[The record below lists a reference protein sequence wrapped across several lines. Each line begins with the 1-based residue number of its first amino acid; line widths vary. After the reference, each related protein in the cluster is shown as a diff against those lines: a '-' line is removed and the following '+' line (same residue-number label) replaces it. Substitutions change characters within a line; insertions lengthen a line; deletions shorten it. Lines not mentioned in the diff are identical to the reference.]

1 MEGSINILLLSLLLI
16 LSLAQGGLTNPNC
29 AKFYQDNKDSS
40 TLQVIHVD
48 SPCSPLKQQ
57 QNAHSLSWVDSV
69 LQMQNKD
76 TNRLQFLAS
85 LVAGRSFVPIAS
97 GRQILQTPTYI
108 VRAKIGTP
116 PQPLLVALDNSN
128 DFSWFPCGGC
138 VGCSTNVFSYD
149 KSTTFSNVSCERTSC
164 GLVPRKDCDA
174 ATCTFNLT
182 YGGSSVGGTL
192 SSETLAFTTDP
203 IPEFLFGCVKKISG
217 SNTPP
222 QGLLALG
229 RGLLSFISQ
238 SESLYKSTFSYCLPS
253 YKSPNFSG
261 TLRLGPNGQPQ
272 RIKTTPLLRN
282 PRRSSFYYVNLV
294 GVKVGKRIVDIPP
307 SAFAFNSNT
316 GAGTIIDS
324 GTVFTRLVEPAYT
337 AVRNEFRRRMGRNTT
352 VTSLGGFDTCYTVPI
367 TIPTITLMFAGMNVT
382 LPQDNF
388 LIKSSSSSTTCL
400 AMAASPADPVNSVVN
415 VIASWQQQNHR
426 ILFDVPNS
434 RVGVARETCS

>member
-1 MEGSINILLLSLLLI
+1 MEGSISILSLSLLLI
-16 LSLAQGGLTNPNC
+16 FSLAQAGRLTNPKC
-29 AKFYQDNKDSS
+29 AKFQQDNKDSS
-40 TLQVIHVD
+40 TLQVLHVN

-57 QNAHSLSWVDSV
+57 NKHLSWVDTV
-69 LQMQNKD
+69 LQMQSKD
-76 TNRLQFLAS
+76 TNRLQFMAS

-108 VRAKIGTP
+108 VKAKIGTP
-116 PQPLLVALDNSN
+116 PQTLMVALDNSN
-128 DFSWFPCGGC
+128 DFSWFPCSGC
-138 VGCSTNVFSYD
+138 VGCSSTVFSPA
-149 KSTTFSNVSCERTSC
+149 KSTTFNNVSCERASC
-164 GLVPRKDCDA
+164 SLVPKSDCDA
-174 ATCTFNLT
+174 GTCTFNLT
-182 YGGSSVGGTL
+182 YAGSSIGGSVSVDTIA
-192 SSETLAFTTDP
+192 LAKDP
-203 IPEFLFGCVKKISG
+203 VPEFNFGCIRKATG
-217 SNTPP
+217 SSAPP

-229 RGLLSFISQ
+229 RGSLSFMSESQ
-238 SESLYKSTFSYCLPS
+238 SLYQSTFSYCLPS

-261 TLRLGPNGQPQ
+261 TLRLGPNGQPN

-294 GVKVGKRIVDIPP
+294 GVKVGKQIVDIPP
-307 SAFAFNSNT
+307 SALAFNPNT

-337 AVRNEFRRRMGRNTT
+337 AVRNEFRRRMGKNTT
-352 VTSLGGFDTCYTVPI
+352 VTSLGGFDTCYNVPV

-388 LIKSSSSSTTCL
+388 LIRSSSSSTTCL
-400 AMAASPADPVNSVVN
+400 AMAVSPADPVNSVVN

-434 RVGVARETCS
+434 KVGVAREACS